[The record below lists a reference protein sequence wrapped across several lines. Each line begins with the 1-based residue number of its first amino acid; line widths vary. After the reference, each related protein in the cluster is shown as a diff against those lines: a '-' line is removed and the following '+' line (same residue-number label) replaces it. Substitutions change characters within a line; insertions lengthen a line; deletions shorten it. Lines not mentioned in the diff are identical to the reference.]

1 MNVLNDP
8 ELYTWKWF
16 HNSTFYVLR
25 ILPQFLKSE
34 KDPHT
39 FYMTPKTEWN
49 GYWGG
54 SSYDRELGQ
63 GQSFIFPV

>member
-54 SSYDRELGQ
+54 EQL
-63 GQSFIFPV
+63 